1 MAHQNIDQRQQAV
14 KEMMKSKYSGEDMH
28 KIAKDFGTT
37 YNAVYMDIIYYTY
50 LKSDSPTRNISKHL
64 RVKILNR
71 DNYTC
76 QYCGCKDVIMI
87 AEHVIPYVKG
97 GVGRDYNVVS
107 ACTPC
112 NSKKRSKVIIPNNI
126 EVLKELNTEWHDKII
141 KLADRHCYTYSNWIE
156 FKKHHGLTNKKIAE
170 IIGTSEQNIKVMA
183 NRNKPL
189 STWMKA
195 FLYSWVNEPNGVK
208 YLIQQSEPKKLSIW
222 GKEIT
227 EIPINKNDLVKYY
240 TKEFKK

>member
-1 MAHQNIDQRQQAV
+1 MAHDNITERQQAV
-14 KEMMKSKYSGEDMH
+14 KEMMKSKYSGKDMH
-28 KIAKDFGTT
+28 KIANDFGTT
-37 YNAVYMDIIYYTY
+37 YNAIYRDIIHYTY
-50 LKSDSPTRNISKHL
+50 LDTDSPTRKITKHL
-64 RVKILNR
+64 KARVLKR

-76 QYCGCKDVIMI
+76 QYCGFKGVIMI

-107 ACTPC
+107 SCDTC
-112 NSKKRSKVIIPNNI
+112 NMKKMSKVVIPNNI
-126 EVLKELNTEWHDKII
+126 ELLKELNPEWHDKII
-141 KLADRHCYTYSNWIE
+141 KLADKHCYTYSNWLE
-156 FKKHHGLTNKKIAE
+156 FKKYHGLTNKKIAE
-170 IIGTSEQNIKVMA
+170 IVGTSEQNIKMMA
-183 NRNKPL
+183 NENKPL